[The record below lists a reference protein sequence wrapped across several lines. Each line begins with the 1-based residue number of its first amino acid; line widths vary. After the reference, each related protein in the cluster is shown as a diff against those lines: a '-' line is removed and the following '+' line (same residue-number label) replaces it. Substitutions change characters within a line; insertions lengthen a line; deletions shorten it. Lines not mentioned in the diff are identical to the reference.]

1 MSTLKTSET
10 KQQIHNNDQ
19 TAFQK
24 QIRTDNHTQL
34 K

>member
-10 KQQIHNNDQ
+10 KPQIHNNDQ
-19 TAFQK
+19 NAFQK
-24 QIRTDNHTQL
+24 QIRTDNYTQM